1 MLVIEEHASLTSLL
15 IVVSAAFLI
24 PILLRVFRLKL
35 VPVVVAEIV
44 VGLIIGESGF
54 NIIKEDEMLGLLS
67 MFGFIYLMFLS
78 GLEIDFDS
86 LARKKKPRKGEV
98 NYLIPALLVFGGIM
112 VVSFGLAY
120 GLVLIDLVSDP
131 YLMTLIIATISLG
144 VVMPVIKERKLMDK
158 PLGQMLLLITVLSD
172 LATMILLAVFV
183 SVRSQNTIQMLYLLL
198 FFVFVLVIYLMIRW
212 LAKGNLL
219 DFLRKSTSQM
229 GTRAVFALILLLV
242 VMSETLEVEMIL
254 GAFLAGVIVS
264 LMAPKKQFKHQM
276 ESFGY
281 GFLIPIFFVMVGV
294 ELNLRELFSDT
305 KILLFIPL
313 LVAAIFL
320 SKLVPSLLLRIW
332 YPWRQVFAS
341 GFLLSSTLSLVIAAA
356 AIASELGIISQALEG
371 ALILVAVITCLISP
385 VIFNHLY
392 PEQEAERKVIAIV
405 GANHITLPVSQ
416 DLLREGYDVLLY
428 SSQPPTDREE
438 SKEEKYSRF
447 PLVEVPKLEQDCLHQ
462 AGLFEADTVV
472 FGTMDDEVN
481 ICLAEAARQYGHR
494 QVIVRVEDPEQHELL
509 EKEEGIRVISTLYA
523 SRTLLKAMIEHPS
536 ALRLITHHD
545 DSVQE
550 IEVNNSTYNHVSLRD
565 LPVLGDTLVMRI
577 YRGDSFVIPHGSTQ
591 IMLGDRLLVSGSVEH
606 IQDMKRELG

>member
-1 MLVIEEHASLTSLL
+1 MAIEEHASLTSLL
-15 IVVSAAFLI
+15 IVVAAAFLI

-35 VPVVVAEIV
+35 IPVVVAEIV
-44 VGLIIGESGF
+44 VGLIIGHSGF
-54 NIIKEDEMLGLLS
+54 NIIQEDEMLGLLS

-78 GLEIDFDS
+78 GLEIDFQALS
-86 LARKKKPRKGEV
+86 RKKSRKKDEV
-98 NYLIPALLVFGGIM
+98 NPLLPAFLVFVGIM
-112 VVSFGLAY
+112 IVSFGLAY
-120 GLVLIDLVSDP
+120 GLVLIGLVSEP

-158 PLGQMLLLITVLSD
+158 PLGQILLLITVLSD

-183 SVRSQNTIQMLYLLL
+183 SVRSQNTVQMLYLLL
-198 FFVFVLVIYLMIRW
+198 FFIFVLFVYLLIRW
-212 LAKGNLL
+212 LAKGDRL

-264 LMAPKKQFKHQM
+264 LMAPNKRFKHQL

-294 ELNLRELFSDT
+294 RLDLGELFADRQ
-305 KILLFIPL
+305 ILLFIPL
-313 LVAAIFL
+313 LVAAIFI
-320 SKLVPSLLLRIW
+320 SKLVPSLILRKW

-341 GFLLSSTLSLVIAAA
+341 GFLVSSTLSLVIAAA
-356 AIASELGIISQALEG
+356 AIAAQLEIISPSMEG
-371 ALILVAVITCLISP
+371 ALILAAVITCLIAP
-385 VIFNHLY
+385 VIFNHLF
-392 PEQEAERKVIAIV
+392 PEQEAERKAIAIV

-416 DLLREGYDVLLY
+416 DLMREGYDVLLY
-428 SSQPPTDREE
+428 SSQPPTERVE

-447 PLVEVPKLEQDCLHQ
+447 PLIEVPKLEKDSLQQ
-462 AGLFEADTVV
+462 AGLFDADTVV

-481 ICLAEAARQYGHR
+481 IRLAEAAKQFGHR
-494 QVIVRVEDPEQHELL
+494 QIIVRVEDPEKHELL
-509 EKEEGIRVISTLYA
+509 AREEGVRVISTLYA

-536 ALRLITHHD
+536 ALKLITHHD

-550 IEVNNSTYNHVSLRD
+550 VEVNNPAYNLVSLRD